1 MSIQQLYGQST
12 IHLTSLLPSSHP
24 HTGALSAWLRIKH
37 PEVVVGAV
45 ASSAP
50 VQAILDFPQYAEVS
64 TQSLGTSESGTI
76 YSILFP
82 THELVTGMYMHASW
96 DNL

>member
-1 MSIQQLYGQST
+1 
-12 IHLTSLLPSSHP
+12 
-24 HTGALSAWLRIKH
+24 
-37 PEVVVGAV
+37 VGAV

-76 YSILFP
+76 YSIIFP